1 MAAIVGQ
8 RAARPGT
15 RKPLVRS
22 ALLALAIEALL
33 LAGVGAW
40 VVGRRV
46 VAPARPPEPM
56 IITLAA
62 LASKPASKPAPMP
75 APNSVPTPASK
86 PAPVMHA
93 PALEPHH
100 FAPVQPA
107 RVADATPARR
117 PSQTVVP
124 PSHAPSP
131 APVPTTTRQTAPSA
145 PTAAQTA
152 AATEATPT
160 PTPTPAPTPAT
171 APAPS
176 HANANANAN
185 ANFDAALRAAI
196 QAALRF
202 PESARREG
210 ASGRTLVAF
219 VYRDRTVSEIRVV
232 TSSGMGLLDHAAV
245 AAVRD
250 AECPPPPRGMEGKS
264 LPEQLWIDFRLDGNR

>member
-8 RAARPGT
+8 RASRPGT
-15 RKPLVRS
+15 RKPLVTS
-22 ALLALAIEALL
+22 ALLALPIEALL
-33 LAGVGAW
+33 LAGVGMW

-46 VAPARPPEPM
+46 VAPVRPPEPM
-56 IITLAA
+56 TITLAA
-62 LASKPASKPAPMP
+62 AAPKP
-75 APNSVPTPASK
+75 APNSVPTPAPA

-93 PALEPHH
+93 PALEPRHV
-100 FAPVQPA
+100 APVHRA

-117 PSQTVVP
+117 PPQTVVP

-131 APVPTTTRQTAPSA
+131 APVPATTQQTAPPA

-152 AATEATPT
+152 APTEPT
-160 PTPTPAPTPAT
+160 AQPTPAPTPAA

-176 HANANANAN
+176 HADAS
-185 ANFDAALRAAI
+185 FEAALRAAI

-264 LPEQLWIDFRLDGNR
+264 LPEQLWIDFRLDGNG